1 MSNSKSQVASDEK
14 IIAALLQFG
23 TIKEAADNAGTTTA
37 FIYERMKA
45 PEFIAL
51 YRGAKNDI
59 VRAAVFNI
67 NKQLGAAVDTV
78 AEIMQDKT
86 VNPATRLQAA
96 QTLLNNAGK
105 FATRLNNDEWKQT
118 KTGTVYDI

>member
-23 TIKEAADNAGTTTA
+23 TIKEAADNAGATTA

-45 PEFIAL
+45 PEFMAL

-105 FATRLNNDEWKQT
+105 FATRLNNDEWQQT

>member
-45 PEFIAL
+45 PEFIEL

-59 VRAAVFNI
+59 IRAAVFNI

-105 FATRLNNDEWKQT
+105 FATRLNNDEWQQT

>member
-14 IIAALLQFG
+14 IIAALLQYG
-23 TIKEAADNAGTTTA
+23 TMKEAAEAAGTTSA
-37 FIYERMKA
+37 FIYERMKTA
-45 PEFIAL
+45 DFMAL

-59 VRAAVFNI
+59 IRAAVFNL

-78 AEIMQDKT
+78 AEIMQDKE

-96 QTLLNNAGK
+96 QTLLNNASK
-105 FATRLNNDEWKQT
+105 FASRLAGDEWQQT
-118 KTGTVYDI
+118 QTSNIYE

>member
-1 MSNSKSQVASDEK
+1 MSNKSQVASDEK

-45 PEFIAL
+45 PEFMAL

-105 FATRLNNDEWKQT
+105 FATRLNNDEWQQT

>member
-14 IIAALLQFG
+14 IIAALLQYG
-23 TIKEAADNAGTTTA
+23 TMKEAAEAAGTTST
-37 FIYERMKA
+37 FIYERMKTA
-45 PEFIAL
+45 DFMAL

-59 VRAAVFNI
+59 IRAAVFSL

-78 AEIMQDKT
+78 AEIMQDKE

-96 QTLLNNAGK
+96 QTLLNNASK
-105 FATRLNNDEWKQT
+105 FASRLAGDEWQQT
-118 KTGTVYDI
+118 QTSNIYE

>member
-14 IIAALLQFG
+14 IIAALLQYG
-23 TIKEAADNAGTTTA
+23 TMKEAAEAAGTTST
-37 FIYERMKA
+37 FIYERMKKA
-45 PEFIAL
+45 DFMAL

-59 VRAAVFNI
+59 IRAAVFSL

-78 AEIMQDKT
+78 AEIMQDKE

-96 QTLLNNAGK
+96 QTLLNNASK
-105 FATRLNNDEWKQT
+105 FASRLAGDEWQQT
-118 KTGTVYDI
+118 QTSNIYE

>member
-14 IIAALLQFG
+14 IIAALLQYG
-23 TIKEAADNAGTTTA
+23 TMKEAAEAAGTTSA
-37 FIYERMKA
+37 FIYERMKKA
-45 PEFIAL
+45 DFMAL

-59 VRAAVFNI
+59 IRAAVFSL

-78 AEIMQDKT
+78 AEIMQDKE

-96 QTLLNNAGK
+96 QTLLNNASK
-105 FATRLNNDEWKQT
+105 FASRLAGDEWQQT
-118 KTGTVYDI
+118 QTSNIYE

>member
-14 IIAALLQFG
+14 IIAALLQYG
-23 TIKEAADNAGTTTA
+23 TMKEAAEAAGTTST
-37 FIYERMKA
+37 FIYERMKKA
-45 PEFIAL
+45 DFMAL

-59 VRAAVFNI
+59 IRAAVFSL

-78 AEIMQDKT
+78 AEILQDKE

-96 QTLLNNAGK
+96 QTLLNNASK
-105 FATRLNNDEWKQT
+105 FASRLAGDEWQQT
-118 KTGTVYDI
+118 QTSNIYE

>member
-14 IIAALLQFG
+14 IIAALLQYG
-23 TIKEAADNAGTTTA
+23 TVKEAAEAAGTTST
-37 FIYERMKA
+37 FIYERMKKA
-45 PEFIAL
+45 DFMAL

-59 VRAAVFNI
+59 IRAAVFNL

-78 AEIMQDKT
+78 AEIMQDKE

-96 QTLLNNAGK
+96 QTLLNNASK
-105 FATRLNNDEWKQT
+105 FASRLAGDEWQQT
-118 KTGTVYDI
+118 QTSNIYE

>member
-1 MSNSKSQVASDEK
+1 MSSKKEVVPSDEK
-14 IIAALLQFG
+14 IIAALLQHG
-23 TIKEAADNAGTTTA
+23 NAKEAATAAGTTTA

-45 PEFIAL
+45 PEFIEL

-67 NKQLGAAVDTV
+67 NKQLGAAVETV
-78 AEIMQDKT
+78 AEIMEDKS

-105 FATRLNNDEWKQT
+105 FAARLNNDEWQQA
-118 KTGTVYDI
+118 KTGTIYDI

>member
-37 FIYERMKA
+37 FIYERMKV

-96 QTLLNNAGK
+96 QTLLNNASK
-105 FATRLNNDEWKQT
+105 FASRLAGDEWQQT
-118 KTGTVYDI
+118 QTSNIYE

>member
-14 IIAALLQFG
+14 IIAALLQYG
-23 TIKEAADNAGTTTA
+23 TMKEAAEAAGTTSA
-37 FIYERMKA
+37 FIYERMKTA
-45 PEFIAL
+45 DFMAL

-59 VRAAVFNI
+59 IRAAVFSL

-78 AEIMQDKT
+78 AEIMQDKE

-96 QTLLNNAGK
+96 QTLLNNASK
-105 FATRLNNDEWKQT
+105 FASRLAGDEWQQT
-118 KTGTVYDI
+118 QTSNIYE

>member
-45 PEFIAL
+45 PEFMAL

>member
-14 IIAALLQFG
+14 IIAALLQYG
-23 TIKEAADNAGTTTA
+23 TMKEAAEAAGTTSA
-37 FIYERMKA
+37 FIYERMKTTD
-45 PEFIAL
+45 FMAL

-59 VRAAVFNI
+59 IRAAVFNL

-78 AEIMQDKT
+78 AEIMQDKE

-96 QTLLNNAGK
+96 QTLLNNASK
-105 FATRLNNDEWKQT
+105 FASRLAGDEWQQT
-118 KTGTVYDI
+118 QTSNIYE